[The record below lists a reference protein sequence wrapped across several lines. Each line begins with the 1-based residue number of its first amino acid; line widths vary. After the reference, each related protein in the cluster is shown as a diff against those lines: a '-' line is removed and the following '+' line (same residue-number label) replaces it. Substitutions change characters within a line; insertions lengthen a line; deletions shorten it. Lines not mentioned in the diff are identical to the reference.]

1 MRLNMSSGGGRTGS
15 RCGRKAPGWFLYP
28 TLHITDPKNRESI
41 DLIRVEDTFPL
52 IIVPIACGMVGIILV
67 LYITA
72 WIGGIR
78 KWTRKLNIV
87 CLPVISMTDLP
98 DQFQLLHLL
107 YTRHLGS
114 LWCVATNSSDPEREP
129 QGIQF
134 QNIAK

>member
-1 MRLNMSSGGGRTGS
+1 MSSGGGRTGS
-15 RCGRKAPGWFLYP
+15 RCGRKAPGWFLDP
-28 TLHITDPKNRESI
+28 SLHIADPENHESI
-41 DLIRVEDTFPL
+41 DLIHVEDTFPL

-72 WIGGIR
+72 WIGGTR

-114 LWCVATNSSDPEREP
+114 LCCVATNVSDREREP
-129 QGIQF
+129 QRIQF
-134 QNIAK
+134 QNITK